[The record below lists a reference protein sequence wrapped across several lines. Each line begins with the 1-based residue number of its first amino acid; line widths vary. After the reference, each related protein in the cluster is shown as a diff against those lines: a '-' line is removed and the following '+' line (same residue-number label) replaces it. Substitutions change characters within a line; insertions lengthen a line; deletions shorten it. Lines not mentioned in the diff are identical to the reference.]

1 MNIQY
6 LSDLH
11 LEYQDNRD
19 FLRSQHLKVT
29 GDILILAGDIFYL
42 GEKLADSF
50 FLKWASDHYEHVLLI
65 PGNHEFYDGFD
76 LAENGPSWQLKIM
89 SNVRYCYNMVVTVG
103 NIDIILSTL
112 WSEIPKEN
120 ERAIGFFL
128 TDFHHI
134 RYNGHQLTPADYN
147 REYHQCMHFIE
158 NAISKSKARHKVVV
172 THHVPTRLCTPP
184 KLRKIRN
191 GSLQHA
197 FTVDLTD
204 YIQTAPIDYWIYGH
218 SHVNVDRSIGSTL
231 VTSNQ
236 LGYIAHEEYT
246 WNKFNFGKTIHV

>member
-76 LAENGPSWQLKIM
+76 LAENGPSWQLRIM
-89 SNVRYCYNMVVTVG
+89 SKVRYCYNKVVTFG
-103 NIDIILSTL
+103 NIDLAYSLKSHTGHLS
-112 WSEIPKEN
+112 KH
-120 ERAIGFFL
+120 RQGF
-128 TDFHHI
+128 
-134 RYNGHQLTPADYN
+134 
-147 REYHQCMHFIE
+147 
-158 NAISKSKARHKVVV
+158 AISIFVVCCGDNSQWSYIV
-172 THHVPTRLCTPP
+172 VEHSCLVAFLLCFWFSAVKIMLFYETY
-184 KLRKIRN
+184 LRN
-191 GSLQHA
+191 
-197 FTVDLTD
+197 
-204 YIQTAPIDYWIYGH
+204 
-218 SHVNVDRSIGSTL
+218 
-231 VTSNQ
+231 
-236 LGYIAHEEYT
+236 
-246 WNKFNFGKTIHV
+246 